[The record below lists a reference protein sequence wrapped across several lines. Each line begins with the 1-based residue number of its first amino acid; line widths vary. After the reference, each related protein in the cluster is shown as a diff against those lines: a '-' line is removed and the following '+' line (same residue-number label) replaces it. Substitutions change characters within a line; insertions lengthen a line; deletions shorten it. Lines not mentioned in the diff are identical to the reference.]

1 MTNRKS
7 VVEID
12 IQDSKWKTFIGEFA
26 KFRTDTKKLV
36 EETTEAAAAE
46 ARVVAEKRKIV
57 EAQAKLSKMTKEER
71 ADAEAEAK
79 AKAKIAEED
88 KKAYDAERKKFALQ
102 SKAKDDSRK
111 ERAESMK
118 GLRDSAKW
126 TADIARNVAGAAYSM
141 AKWAAFSAVASG
153 FGLGGLAANAATMRR
168 QSQGLGINTG
178 ELRAASVNFGKYI
191 DPESTLGNIAGAQSD
206 LSKRWIFNALG
217 ENTAGKN
224 AGDILPEILPKLVQ
238 AFRSGGST
246 LQGAQARGLDQL
258 VGIDDLRRL
267 SSLTERE
274 LSETIDAY
282 KRDRASLLEGD
293 DTGRAWQE
301 FLVSLHRVSQE
312 IEVSLLRGLTKLTP
326 YLTQFAEG
334 IAKAIDAFVSNGG
347 LQAWI
352 EKVGLALQKLGAY
365 LGSKDFA
372 DDVETFM
379 GAIHTMATYLGKLF
393 PKSQVAAETA
403 QGTVSTMPA
412 AGQTQH
418 GFMAGLRAAGGVYG
432 AIWDHLRGNTPLAE
446 RNHNP
451 GNLRIPG
458 STTGFQSFKNDD
470 EGIKALSHQ
479 LSLYENRD
487 GLRTIRGIISKYAPG
502 NENNTSAYIANVSKR
517 TGMGADQA
525 IDPTNIDQM
534 VKLVLAITKQE
545 NGRSNFT
552 DAGVRVLIQNQTGG
566 SAQASVAALTG
577 N

>member
-12 IQDSKWKTFIGEFA
+12 IQDSKWKSFVAEFA
-26 KFRTDTKKLV
+26 KFRVDNQKV
-36 EETTEAAAAE
+36 AEEIAETASAE
-46 ARVVAEKRKIV
+46 AKVTAEKRKIL
-57 EAQAKLSKMTKEER
+57 EAQEKIAGKSKEQLADAK
-71 ADAEAEAK
+71 AEAEARRK
-79 AKAKIAEED
+79 V
-88 KKAYDAERKKFALQ
+88 YDDERKKYALQ
-102 SKAKDDSRK
+102 SKAKDDAAR
-111 ERAESMK
+111 ERAEAMK
-118 GLRDSAKW
+118 GFRDSAKW
-126 TADIARNVAGAAYSM
+126 TADIARNVASAAYGI

-217 ENTAGKN
+217 ENTTGKN
-224 AGDILPEILPKLVQ
+224 AGDILPELLPKLVQ
-238 AFRSGGST
+238 AFRAGGST

-267 SSLTERE
+267 SSLTEKE
-274 LSETIDAY
+274 LSDTIDAY

-312 IEVSLLRGLTKLTP
+312 IEVSLLKGLTKLTP

-347 LQAWI
+347 LQTWI
-352 EKVGLALQKLGAY
+352 EKVGSALQKLGAY

-412 AGQTQH
+412 PNAPPAT
-418 GFMAGLRAAGGVYG
+418 FMDKLRAAGGVYG
-432 AIWDHLRGNTPLAE
+432 AVWDHLRGNTPLAE

-458 STTGFQSFKNDD
+458 STTGFQSFANDD

-479 LSLYENRD
+479 LALYENRD

-502 NENNTSAYIANVSKR
+502 NENNTAGYIANVSKR
-517 TGMGADQA
+517 TGLGADQA

-566 SAQASVAALTG
+566 SAQATVAALAH
-577 N
+577 